1 MYCRQILR
9 TPLFGTRAAKL
20 SRFPHVCRSEVSAIK
35 INRPVVI
42 LVNIFLSLAAAQHV
56 DNTCPTGGGC
66 GEPAVP
72 HHHQERPLCTK
83 SDEVRLAEEA
93 SKKYGSPAPTIFS
106 KVIDKSIPADIIY
119 EDEKCLAFRD
129 ISPQAP
135 VHFLVIPRIPIPR
148 ISEAKD
154 DDAELLGHLLVV
166 AKNVAK
172 QESLTEGYRVVIND
186 GKHGAQS
193 VYHLHIHVLGGR
205 QMKWPPG

>member
-1 MYCRQILR
+1 MYFRQILR
-9 TPLFGTRAAKL
+9 TQFVWTRTAHL
-20 SRFPHVCRSEVSAIK
+20 SRLHRVCQA
-35 INRPVVI
+35 
-42 LVNIFLSLAAAQHV
+42 
-56 DNTCPTGGGC
+56 
-66 GEPAVP
+66 
-72 HHHQERPLCTK
+72 ERPLCTR

-119 EDEKCLAFRD
+119 EDDKCLAFRD
-129 ISPQAP
+129 VNPQAP
-135 VHFLVIPRIPIPR
+135 VHFLVIPRVPIPR
-148 ISEAKD
+148 ISEVKD
-154 DDAELLGHLLVV
+154 DDTELLGHLLVV

-172 QESLTEGYRVVIND
+172 QESLKEGYRVVIND